1 MDGRPAAF
9 SALRHPRFGTL
20 LACGTL
26 AMMADNVEHVVSYWV
41 MFQEFRSP
49 ALGGFAVVAHW
60 LPFLLFSIPSGALGD
75 RVGPRRPI
83 QIAMGLFACVS
94 LTWAV
99 LFLTGSI
106 RLWHAV
112 ALLVVHGLAGV
123 LWGPLTQLLLHE
135 VVGPQ
140 DLLSA
145 VRLTATSRYLGMLL
159 GPAVGSALLLALG
172 APYALM
178 ANALV
183 YAPLA
188 LWLWRHTPAP
198 REARPRASGFR
209 DVVAT
214 LRRARLQPAILA
226 LTALGAGAAFFV
238 GNAYQAQM
246 PQYARDFGHGDPG
259 LTYTMLLAA
268 DAAGALFAGVALETV
283 GLLSPRTR
291 TAILLAMGWGA
302 SLAGFAL
309 TRSYAVALV
318 LLFAA
323 GFLELSFN
331 SMAQALV
338 QWEAPAEWRG
348 RMIGLY
354 SMAAQG
360 MRTFSGVTVGLAGA
374 ALGVHWSLAVS
385 GACVVALCGTLLT
398 VASRRTG
405 AASA

>member
-1 MDGRPAAF
+1 MDGRPTAF
-9 SALRHPRFGTL
+9 AALRHPRFGTL
-20 LACGTL
+20 IACGAL
-26 AMMADNVEHVVSYWV
+26 AMMADNVEHVISYWV

-99 LFLTGSI
+99 LFLTHSI

-112 ALLVVHGLAGV
+112 VLLVVHGLAGV

-178 ANALV
+178 VNALV

-188 LWLWRHTPAP
+188 VWLWRHTPAP

-209 DVVAT
+209 DVAAT
-214 LRRARLQPAILA
+214 LGRARLHPTIFA

-259 LTYTMLLAA
+259 ITYTMLLAA
-268 DAAGALFAGVALETV
+268 DAAGALFAGIALETV
-283 GLLSPRTR
+283 GLLAPRAR
-291 TAILLAMGWGA
+291 TAILLAAGWGA
-302 SLAGFAL
+302 SLAGFAM
-309 TRSYAVALV
+309 TRSYPLALA

-338 QWEAPAEWRG
+338 QLEAPLDWRG

-385 GACVVALCGTLLT
+385 GACVVALCGTLLAFT
-398 VASRRTG
+398 SRRSPAG
-405 AASA
+405 A

>member
-9 SALRHPRFGTL
+9 AALRHPRFGTL
-20 LACGTL
+20 LACGAL

-83 QIAMGLFACVS
+83 QIAMALFACVS

-99 LFLTGSI
+99 LFLTHSVK
-106 RLWHAV
+106 LWHAV
-112 ALLVVHGLAGV
+112 VLLVVHGLAGV

-159 GPAVGSALLLALG
+159 GPAVGSGLLLALG

-178 ANALV
+178 LNALI

-188 LWLWRHTPAP
+188 IWLWRHTPAP
-198 REARPRASGFR
+198 LEARPRASGFR

-214 LRRARLQPAILA
+214 LGRARLNPAIFA

-259 LTYTMLLAA
+259 ITYTMLLAA
-268 DAAGALFAGVALETV
+268 DAAGALFAGIALETV
-283 GLLSPRTR
+283 GLLTPRVR
-291 TAILLAMGWGA
+291 TAILLAAGWGA
-302 SLAGFAL
+302 SLAAFAL
-309 TRSYAVALV
+309 TRSYPLALA

-338 QWEAPAEWRG
+338 QLEAPAEWRG

-385 GACVVALCGTLLT
+385 GACVVALCGTLL
-398 VASRRTG
+398 AGAPRRT
-405 AASA
+405 AAAA